1 MPTQKGQSP
10 LVPPYIL
17 QLPYDISRQLD
28 TLPRFIDREHVY
40 LWLFI
45 SCLVVKH
52 TTQLIKYRLFKLAR
66 YSITMQSNV
75 FDQYKAYKNII
86 WTSLISLR
94 LYSMF
99 QK

>member
-28 TLPRFIDREHVY
+28 TLPRFIDRERVY

-52 TTQLIKYRLFKLAR
+52 TTQLIKYA
-66 YSITMQSNV
+66 SSNWL
-75 FDQYKAYKNII
+75 DIALLCKAMY
-86 WTSLISLR
+86 LISIR
-94 LYSMF
+94 LIKILYGLL
-99 QK
+99 